1 MDTIDNVY
9 VLNYVI
15 NRQLGREKKVV
26 AMFVDL
32 KAAFDSVD
40 RGVLYSA
47 MRERGIREE
56 LIERVKEVYRETKSR
71 VKIGGELGGNFWTAR
86 GVKQG
91 CLMSPMVFNIVIADL
106 EKEMGKVKWGGVRVG
121 ERKIYTLAYA
131 DDIVLLAEEEDGMR
145 SMLEDGRIFGE
156 EEARAERRQDKD
168 NEV

>member
-1 MDTIDNVY
+1 MSTIDNVY

-15 NRQLGREKKVV
+15 NRQLREKKVV

-40 RGVLYSA
+40 REVLYSA

-71 VKIGGELGGNFWTAR
+71 MKVGEELGGNFWTAR
-86 GVKQG
+86 GVRQG
-91 CLMSPMVFNIVIADL
+91 CLMSPMLFNIVIADL

-121 ERKIYTLAYA
+121 KYIRWRTRMTLCYW
-131 DDIVLLAEEEDGMR
+131 
-145 SMLEDGRIFGE
+145 
-156 EEARAERRQDKD
+156 RRRRMG
-168 NEV
+168 